1 MHSFPIE
8 KKNTYNIL
16 KRNSQNA
23 STKMKLYQPKEIRHL
38 CFHSESIFTPIE
50 KKKQNNFSKNE
61 RTFYE
66 SPKNS
71 DDNLSLATT
80 NLCDNKRENKVKK
93 VTFSTVEIIRVVKY
107 KKYNLAASFPK
118 SLIKKN
124 QENLREMKQYNDT
137 MCLIF

>member
-1 MHSFPIE
+1 M
-8 KKNTYNIL
+8 
-16 KRNSQNA
+16 
-23 STKMKLYQPKEIRHL
+23 
-38 CFHSESIFTPIE
+38 
-50 KKKQNNFSKNE
+50 
-61 RTFYE
+61 
-66 SPKNS
+66 
-71 DDNLSLATT
+71 ATT

-124 QENLREMKQYNDT
+124 LENLREMKQYNDT